1 MLRSAFVFLLLVQAS
16 QLPGPFP
23 RDGAKKL
30 IDNERVTV
38 WDVTW
43 AKGVKTPMHEHR
55 IPTVGVVLQPGT
67 VMMTM
72 GDGAVRPAPLAER
85 GRVVYAAPGFSH
97 VEEGQ
102 SDPPAR
108 AIVVELKGSAVG
120 LTPAPAGVAPAFP
133 REGATSV
140 LENERV
146 AVWNV
151 TWPSGSAPTHFHA
164 ADVVVIGLENGT
176 TRSVPQSGEPTT
188 TVWKFGDVRF
198 NPKGRLHREE
208 IVEGAPRLIAIELK

>member
-1 MLRSAFVFLLLVQAS
+1 MVRSALVFLLLVQGA

-55 IPTVGVVLQPGT
+55 IPAVGVVLEPGT
-67 VMMTM
+67 VTMTM
-72 GDGAVRPAPLAER
+72 GDGAVRPAPLSER

-102 SDPPAR
+102 SDPPPR
-108 AIVVELKGSAVG
+108 AIVVELKGNPTGAA
-120 LTPAPAGVAPAFP
+120 PAPAGVPPAFP
-133 REGATSV
+133 REGVTSV

-151 TWPSGSAPTHFHA
+151 TWPSRAASTHFHGT
-164 ADVVVIGLENGT
+164 DVVVIAIEGGT
-176 TRSVPQSGEPTT
+176 TRSLPQSGEPTT
-188 TVWKFGDVRF
+188 TAWKLGEVRF
-198 NPKGRLHREE
+198 NPRGRLHGEQ
-208 IVEGAPRLIAIELK
+208 VADGSPRLIAIELK

>member
-1 MLRSAFVFLLLVQAS
+1 MLRSAFALLLFVQAA

-55 IPTVGVVLQPGT
+55 IPAVGVVLEPGT
-67 VMMTM
+67 VTMTM
-72 GDGAVRPAPLAER
+72 GDGSVRPAPLGER

-102 SDPPAR
+102 SDSAAR
-108 AIVVELKGSAVG
+108 AIVVELKGNPAG
-120 LTPAPAGVAPAFP
+120 AAPAPAGVPPAFP
-133 REGATSV
+133 REGATNL
-140 LENERV
+140 LENDRV
-146 AVWNV
+146 SVWNV
-151 TWPSGSAPTHFHA
+151 TWPARAASTHFHGS
-164 ADVVVIGLENGT
+164 DVVVIGLEPGT

-188 TVWKFGDVRF
+188 TAWKFGDVRF
-198 NPKGRLHREE
+198 NPRGRLHSEE
-208 IVEGAPRLIAIELK
+208 IVDGAPRLIAIELK